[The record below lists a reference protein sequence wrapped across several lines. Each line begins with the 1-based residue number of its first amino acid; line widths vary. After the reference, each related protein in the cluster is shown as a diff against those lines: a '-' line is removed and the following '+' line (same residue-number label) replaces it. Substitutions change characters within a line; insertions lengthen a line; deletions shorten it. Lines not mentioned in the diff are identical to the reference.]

1 MFEHKNWKV
10 YAPNTDVV
18 GGGGTE
24 SVIQPKTR
32 FEYFLDKIAK
42 ALGGGEG
49 GTGGGS
55 FVIRVNEIAMGDG
68 GTKLELDK
76 TWQEISDAIEAGM
89 YCCIVGYDRVN
100 EDDDEMTPVQRVVA
114 GTNIDDRDG
123 SFGLLDVGGSRMEF
137 IAATKDGYPYYTKS
151 HIVPATGEIVDNGG
165 CN

>member
-42 ALGGGEG
+42 ALGGEEG

-55 FVIRVNEIAMGDG
+55 FVVRVNEIVMEN
-68 GTKLELDK
+68 GTKYELDK

-89 YCCIVGYDRVN
+89 YCCVVDYIPAD
-100 EDDDEMTPVQRVVA
+100 EDSGEMVPRQLGISGVS
-114 GTNIDDRDG
+114 ISEG
-123 SFGLLDVGGSRMEF
+123 SFCLVTFDGRF
-137 IAATKDGYPYYTKS
+137 IFSADTKDGYPYGFLKDV
-151 HIVPATGEIVDNGG
+151 IPPDPGKIVDDGG
-165 CN
+165 HA